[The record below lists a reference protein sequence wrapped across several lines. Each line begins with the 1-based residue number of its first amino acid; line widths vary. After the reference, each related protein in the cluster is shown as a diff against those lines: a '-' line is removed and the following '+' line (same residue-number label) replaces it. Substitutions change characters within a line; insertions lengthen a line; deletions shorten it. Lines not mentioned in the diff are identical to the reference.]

1 MSKSTKVAFLTLA
14 VSLVVLFL
22 KTQAY
27 YATFSIGVLSD
38 ALETVANVLTA
49 LVALFAVKIASEP
62 ADENHPYGHG
72 KLEYFSAAFEGGL
85 IFFAA
90 IAIIFQAVKSFF
102 VTNEQLM
109 EIFI

>member
-1 MSKSTKVAFLTLA
+1 MKKSVKIAMISLA
-14 VSLVVLFL
+14 VSFLVLFL
-22 KTQAY
+22 KTKAY
-27 YATFSIGVLSD
+27 YATFSVGVLSD

-49 LVALFAVKIASEP
+49 LVALFAVKIAAEP

-90 IAIIFQAVKSFF
+90 LAIVFQAVKSFF
-102 VTNEQLM
+102 FVNE
-109 EIFI
+109 